1 MSRVKLMVARWPAD
15 SESTA
20 CARMLC
26 ASGGESQDCKFNRP
40 AGRTIGVPRGSRTP
54 VAAVKGRCPGPLD
67 DGDEFSCA
75 GRRILHGPA
84 AVGSGG
90 ARRDRTADLYN
101 AIVALSQLSYGPKRR
116 EFSDSAAG
124 LSRRHAG
131 PRSAARPVPGTPAPW
146 FRPTQNRSVAVLR
159 RFHPC
164 TPERSGSPSRGT
176 SRLAVRAA
184 RDLPA
189 TGRLG
194 APRGSRR
201 PVRCVRRPGPE

>member
-1 MSRVKLMVARWPAD
+1 MSRVKRTVARGPED
-15 SESTA
+15 SESTGR
-20 CARMLC
+20 ARMLC

-67 DGDEFSCA
+67 DGDEFSYA

-84 AVGSGG
+84 AVCSGG

-116 EFSDSAAG
+116 EFSDSVAG

-131 PRSAARPVPGTPAPW
+131 PTSAARPVPGTPAPW
-146 FRPTQNRSVAVLR
+146 FRPTQIAPSQ
-159 RFHPC
+159 F
-164 TPERSGSPSRGT
+164 SGDFTR
-176 SRLAVRAA
+176 
-184 RDLPA
+184 
-189 TGRLG
+189 
-194 APRGSRR
+194 APRNDRDPRTEVPAALRCGLRGVSPPRADSARR
-201 PVRCVRRPGPE
+201 GAHGVPVRFVRRPGPE